1 MTMEAF
7 GEEFGEESSRWDLP
21 EGLSDGT
28 EPGWLSDGELA
39 ETRGRVPMLYV
50 EALPVRVE
58 PDGRVASVGLLLR
71 GSSTTSLITRSLVSG
86 RVLHGERIRDALMRH
101 LEKDLGPT
109 AFPVLPQSIV
119 PAAVAEYFPWP
130 DRLHDPRQ
138 HAVAMAFVVPVS
150 GECQPR
156 QDALE
161 ISWLT
166 PQEAAADG
174 IAADMEGGRGALLR
188 QLLHHAGAL

>member
-7 GEEFGEESSRWDLP
+7 GEEFGEEAARWELP
-21 EGLSDGT
+21 ADT
-28 EPGWLSDGELA
+28 EPGWLSERELA
-39 ETRGRVPMLYV
+39 EARGRVPMLYV

-58 PDGRVASVGLLLR
+58 PDGRLSSVGLLLR
-71 GSSTTSLITRSLVSG
+71 GSTTTGLITRSLVSG
-86 RVLHGERIRDALMRH
+86 RVMHGERIRDALMRH

-109 AFPVLPQSIV
+109 AFPVLPVTTV

-130 DRLHDPRQ
+130 DRLTDPRQ
-138 HAVAMAFVVPVS
+138 HAVALAFVVPVS

-161 ISWLT
+161 ITWLT
-166 PQEAAADG
+166 PEEAAAEA
-174 IAADMEGGRGALLR
+174 IAGDMEGGRGTLLR

>member
-7 GEEFGEESSRWDLP
+7 GEEFGEESSRWSLP
-21 EGLSDGT
+21 DEIADV
-28 EPGWLSDGELA
+28 EPGWLDEGELA
-39 ETRGRVPMLYV
+39 QTRARVPMLYV

-58 PDGRVASVGLLLR
+58 PDGRVSSVGLLLR
-71 GSSTTSLITRSLVSG
+71 GSPTTGRITRTLVSG

-109 AFPVLPQSIV
+109 AFPVLPVSTV

-138 HAVAMAFVVPVS
+138 HAVALAFVVPVS

-166 PQEAAADG
+166 PEEAATEP
-174 IAADMEGGRGALLR
+174 IAAELEGGRGSLLR

>member
-7 GEEFGEESSRWDLP
+7 GEQFGEEPRWEPP
-21 EGLSDGT
+21 EF
-28 EPGWLSDGELA
+28 EPGWMSEEELV

-58 PDGRVASVGLLLR
+58 PDGRVSSVGLLLR
-71 GSSTTSLITRSLVSG
+71 GSLTTGRITRSLVSG

-109 AFPVLPQSIV
+109 AFPVLPVSTV

-138 HAVAMAFVVPVS
+138 HAVALAFVVPVS

-161 ISWLT
+161 LSWLT
-166 PQEAAADG
+166 PEEAAAEG
-174 IAADMEGGRGALLR
+174 IAGDMEGGRGSLLR
-188 QLLHHAGAL
+188 QLLHHATAL

>member
-7 GEEFGEESSRWDLP
+7 GEEFGEESSRWELP
-21 EGLSDGT
+21 ADV
-28 EPGWLSDGELA
+28 EPGWLSEGELA

-58 PDGRVASVGLLLR
+58 PDGRVSSVGLLLR
-71 GSSTTSLITRSLVSG
+71 GSPTTGRITRSLVSG
-86 RVLHGERIRDALMRH
+86 RVMHGERIRDALMRH

-109 AFPVLPQSIV
+109 AFPVLPVSTV

-138 HAVAMAFVVPVS
+138 HAVSLAYVVPVS

-161 ISWLT
+161 ITWLT
-166 PQEAAADG
+166 PAEAVDEA
-174 IAADMEGGRGALLR
+174 ISADMEGGRGSLLR
-188 QLLHHAGAL
+188 QLMHHVGAL

>member
-7 GEEFGEESSRWDLP
+7 GEEFGEEASRWTLP
-21 EGLSDGT
+21 EDT

-58 PDGRVASVGLLLR
+58 PDGRVSSVGLLLR
-71 GSSTTSLITRSLVSG
+71 GSTTTGLITRTLVSG
-86 RVLHGERIRDALMRH
+86 RVMHGERIRDALMRH

-109 AFPVLPQSIV
+109 AFPVLPVSTV

-138 HAVAMAFVVPVS
+138 HAVALAFVVPVS

-161 ISWLT
+161 ITWLT
-166 PQEAAADG
+166 PEEAAAAG
-174 IAADMEGGRGALLR
+174 IAGDMEGGRGTLLR